1 MISNVNTISAAN
13 EPAEQSRVPQPGS
26 GFAVLV
32 IRWFRSLLGQPPKT
46 TAVLSDDARKQLQH
60 DRLFAQRRIERLSM
74 TIRPPY

>member
-1 MISNVNTISAAN
+1 MISNVKTISAVN
-13 EPAEQSRVPQPGS
+13 EPAEQFRVPQPRS

-32 IRWFRSLLGQPPKT
+32 IRWVRSLLGQPPKT
-46 TAVLSDDARKQLQH
+46 RAVLSDDARKQLQH